1 MVVERIAQPDHC
13 DGCHQADGCKE
24 AYRRL
29 GCDEGPSVVLPAVV
43 AFLLPLVVLAVSLG
57 GFGWLLEGRI
67 AEPYQTPLA
76 LVLALFVT
84 TGLMLVVRLMTQHH
98 RKR

>member
-1 MVVERIAQPDHC
+1 MVVERIAQLDHC

-29 GCDEGPSVVLPAVV
+29 GCDKGPSVVLPAVV

-67 AEPYQTPLA
+67 AEPYQTPVA

-84 TGLMLVVRLMTQHH
+84 TGLMLVVRLMTGHH

>member
-1 MVVERIAQPDHC
+1 MVVERIAQPDPC

-29 GCDEGPSVVLPAVV
+29 GRDEGPSVTLMAVV
-43 AFLLPLVVLAVSLG
+43 AFLLPLVVLAISLG